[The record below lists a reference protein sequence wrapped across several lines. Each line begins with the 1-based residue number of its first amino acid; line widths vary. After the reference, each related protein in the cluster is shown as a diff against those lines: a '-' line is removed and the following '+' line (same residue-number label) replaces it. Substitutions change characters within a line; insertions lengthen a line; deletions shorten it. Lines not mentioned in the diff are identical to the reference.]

1 MLAWQTF
8 CQGVW
13 TEICLIGSLPG
24 SERFFLFRMR
34 GYCVLCRT
42 KMSGCDAGFEERG
55 LVSRS
60 RFNAFRFWSGLFLI
74 WIVILKLYLT
84 HYRVVGN
91 HPLDLMS
98 LREMELMDLELV
110 RVQYLGEQQRWEC
123 SCSGKYGGPE
133 DWTLTEPG
141 DEQQWCKHAAK
152 WQLYLYHTVDPPRK
166 TRQWFCVFLLLCISY
181 V

>member
-1 MLAWQTF
+1 
-8 CQGVW
+8 
-13 TEICLIGSLPG
+13 
-24 SERFFLFRMR
+24 
-34 GYCVLCRT
+34 
-42 KMSGCDAGFEERG
+42 
-55 LVSRS
+55 VSRS

-123 SCSGKYGGPE
+123 SCGGKYGGPE
-133 DWTLTEPG
+133 D
-141 DEQQWCKHAAK
+141 
-152 WQLYLYHTVDPPRK
+152 
-166 TRQWFCVFLLLCISY
+166 
-181 V
+181 